1 MQYNV
6 IENAKKNIVWG
17 MCNKIIVL
25 VCPFILRTIVR
36 YVLGVEFLGLDSLFT
51 SIISVLSLTELG
63 LSSAIVYNLYKP
75 VAENDIKVVDAILNF
90 YKKAYRIIG
99 LSILIIG
106 IVLIPFLPILVKGSY
121 PEQIVLWKVYILFL
135 VNTVV
140 SYFMYAYLTPLITVY
155 QREDINSNINSF
167 ATIIAT
173 LFKLVLLFLT
183 KNYYFYLLV
192 MPVFT
197 VISNLA
203 LAYRVRITFPQYRC
217 EGKISSEII
226 DELKKLLMGTFIQ
239 RACSLTRN
247 SLDSICISA
256 FIGLAATAA
265 YNNYYYISLSLTS
278 FLAIISASFAGGVGN
293 HVATRSIREN
303 FDELQKL
310 DFLYLLLSGW
320 CTICLFCL
328 YQPFMTLWMGKET
341 LLDIA
346 SVALFCL
353 YFYLLKLGD
362 MRTLYNSANGLWWKQ
377 RWRSISETVLNLVLN
392 IVLGRLFGI
401 KGIIAATIISLF
413 ICNCLWSTRI
423 LFESYFNI
431 NYLKKH
437 YTSQIQYSFVTV
449 IILLLTY
456 IGCSLIKVNNIV
468 FELLLRVILCI
479 AIPGI
484 FYYLF
489 YFRTSIFRESLKSI
503 RRSNG

>member
-1 MQYNV
+1 MF
-6 IENAKKNIVWG
+6 A
-17 MCNKIIVL
+17 
-25 VCPFILRTIVR
+25 
-36 YVLGVEFLGLDSLFT
+36 

-75 VAENDIKVVDAILNF
+75 VAENDIKVVNAILNF

-173 LFKLVLLFLT
+173 LFKLVLLFMT
-183 KNYYFYLLV
+183 KNYYYYLLV
-192 MPVFT
+192 MPIFT

-217 EGKISSEII
+217 EGKMPFEII
-226 DELKKLLMGTFIQ
+226 DELKKLLVGTFVQ
-239 RACSLTRN
+239 KACSLTRN

-256 FIGLAATAA
+256 FVGLAATAV
-265 YNNYYYISLSLTS
+265 YNNYYYISLALTS
-278 FLAIISASFAGGVGN
+278 FLSIVSVSFAGGVGN
-293 HVATRSIREN
+293 HVAKKSIREN

-310 DFLYLLLSGW
+310 DFGYLLLSGW
-320 CTICLFCL
+320 CTIFLFCL
-328 YQPFMTLWMGKET
+328 YQPFMIMWMGEES
-341 LLDIA
+341 LLDMV

-362 MRTLYNSANGLWWKQ
+362 MKTLYNTANGLWWKH
-377 RWRSISETVLNLVLN
+377 RWRAISETALNLVLN
-392 IVLGRLFGI
+392 IVLGRIFGI
-401 KGIIAATIISLF
+401 KGVIVATIISLF
-413 ICNCLWSTRI
+413 ICNYLWSTSI
-423 LFESYFNI
+423 LFKVYFNI
-431 NYLKKH
+431 EYLKKYYISQIK
-437 YTSQIQYSFVTV
+437 YTSVTV
-449 IILLLTY
+449 IVLFVTY
-456 IGCSLIKVNNIV
+456 FGCSFITVNNIF
-468 FELLLRVILCI
+468 FELLMKAILCI
-479 AIPGI
+479 ILPGI
-484 FYYLF
+484 LYYLV
-489 YFRTSIFRESLKSI
+489 YYKTSIFRESLKAI
-503 RRSNG
+503 RNNNG